1 MSVMLKI
8 QGKLK
13 NSRELSVDLLVIDK
27 MDNIV
32 FSRAAI
38 DNKIINRGI
47 ITRSD
52 IEKITSKRNVHD
64 VNQVLKD
71 RDKDYNV
78 TKRVKDD
85 NLNELREILAGYIEY
100 NNKIEEVSEKYMSI
114 MKNFPDALSG
124 EFYLDAS
131 GCNYNELLDLWPSP
145 VTFVNIEALEKM
157 KDILDKS
164 IAVHNVYTDL
174 LKGFDK

>member
-1 MSVMLKI
+1 MSVMLKV

-47 ITRSD
+47 ITSSD
-52 IEKITSKRNVHD
+52 IGKITSKRNVYD

-71 RDKDYNV
+71 RDLAIDGDIMDDIINIVMKVVDIYDDYELDHIV
-78 TKRVKDD
+78 IRKLVK
-85 NLNELREILAGYIEY
+85 L
-100 NNKIEEVSEKYMSI
+100 
-114 MKNFPDALSG
+114 KN
-124 EFYLDAS
+124 
-131 GCNYNELLDLWPSP
+131 
-145 VTFVNIEALEKM
+145 I
-157 KDILDKS
+157 
-164 IAVHNVYTDL
+164 
-174 LKGFDK
+174 

>member
-1 MSVMLKI
+1 MSVVLKV

-27 MDNIV
+27 MGNIV
-32 FSRAAI
+32 FPRAAI

-71 RDKDYNV
+71 RDLAIDGDIM
-78 TKRVKDD
+78 DD
-85 NLNELREILAGYIEY
+85 IINIVMKLN
-100 NNKIEEVSEKYMSI
+100 
-114 MKNFPDALSG
+114 
-124 EFYLDAS
+124 
-131 GCNYNELLDLWPSP
+131 
-145 VTFVNIEALEKM
+145 
-157 KDILDKS
+157 
-164 IAVHNVYTDL
+164 
-174 LKGFDK
+174 

>member
-1 MSVMLKI
+1 MSVVLKV

-27 MDNIV
+27 MGNIV
-32 FSRAAI
+32 FPRAAI

-71 RDKDYNV
+71 RDLAIDGDIMDDIINIVMKVVDIYDDYELDHIV
-78 TKRVKDD
+78 IRKLVK
-85 NLNELREILAGYIEY
+85 L
-100 NNKIEEVSEKYMSI
+100 
-114 MKNFPDALSG
+114 
-124 EFYLDAS
+124 
-131 GCNYNELLDLWPSP
+131 
-145 VTFVNIEALEKM
+145 
-157 KDILDKS
+157 KS
-164 IAVHNVYTDL
+164 I
-174 LKGFDK
+174 

>member
-1 MSVMLKI
+1 MSVVLKV

-52 IEKITSKRNVHD
+52 IGK
-64 VNQVLKD
+64 
-71 RDKDYNV
+71 
-78 TKRVKDD
+78 
-85 NLNELREILAGYIEY
+85 
-100 NNKIEEVSEKYMSI
+100 NN
-114 MKNFPDALSG
+114 
-124 EFYLDAS
+124 
-131 GCNYNELLDLWPSP
+131 
-145 VTFVNIEALEKM
+145 
-157 KDILDKS
+157 
-164 IAVHNVYTDL
+164 
-174 LKGFDK
+174 

>member
-1 MSVMLKI
+1 MSVMLKV

-38 DNKIINRGI
+38 DNKVINRGI

-52 IEKITSKRNVHD
+52 IGKITSKRNVHD

-71 RDKDYNV
+71 RDLVIDGDIM
-78 TKRVKDD
+78 DD
-85 NLNELREILAGYIEY
+85 I
-100 NNKIEEVSEKYMSI
+100 
-114 MKNFPDALSG
+114 
-124 EFYLDAS
+124 
-131 GCNYNELLDLWPSP
+131 
-145 VTFVNIEALEKM
+145 VNIVMKVVDIYDDYELEH
-157 KDILDKS
+157 IVIRKS
-164 IAVHNVYTDL
+164 VS
-174 LKGFDK
+174 LKNI

>member
-1 MSVMLKI
+1 MSVVLKV

-38 DNKIINRGI
+38 DNKIINRGV

-52 IEKITSKRNVHD
+52 IEKITSKRNVYD

-71 RDKDYNV
+71 RDLAIDGDIMDDIINIVMKVVDIYDDYELDHIV
-78 TKRVKDD
+78 IRKLVK
-85 NLNELREILAGYIEY
+85 L
-100 NNKIEEVSEKYMSI
+100 
-114 MKNFPDALSG
+114 
-124 EFYLDAS
+124 
-131 GCNYNELLDLWPSP
+131 
-145 VTFVNIEALEKM
+145 
-157 KDILDKS
+157 KS
-164 IAVHNVYTDL
+164 I
-174 LKGFDK
+174 